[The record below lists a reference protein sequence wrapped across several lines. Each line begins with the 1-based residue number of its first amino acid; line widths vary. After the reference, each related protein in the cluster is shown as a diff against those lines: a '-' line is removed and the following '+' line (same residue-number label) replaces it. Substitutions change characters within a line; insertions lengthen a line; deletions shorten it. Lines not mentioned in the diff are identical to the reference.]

1 MNTIL
6 SDIMKS
12 RGGHYVHALEVHSR
26 YELEA
31 IVEML
36 YYDFAQQYTTEQI
49 LQFFDTI
56 SVYAVSSDDAEN
68 EKIYSLDLVEFIFEL
83 AQ

>member
-6 SDIMKS
+6 SNIIKS
-12 RGGHYVHALEVHSR
+12 RGGHYVHVLEVYSR
-26 YELEA
+26 YELES

-36 YYDFAQQYTTEQI
+36 YHEFAQQYTTEQI
-49 LQFFDTI
+49 LEFFETL
-56 SVYAVSSDDAEN
+56 SVYGMADEVEN
-68 EKIYSLDLVEFIFEL
+68 ENIYDLDLEKFILEL

>member
-6 SDIMKS
+6 SNIIKS
-12 RGGHYVHALEVHSR
+12 KGGHYVHVLEVYSR

-31 IVEML
+31 ILEML
-36 YYDFAQQYTTEQI
+36 YHEFAQQYTTEQI
-49 LQFFDTI
+49 VEFFETL
-56 SVYAVSSDDAEN
+56 SVYGMGDDAEN
-68 EKIYSLDLVEFIFEL
+68 EKIYGLDLEEFILEL

>member
-6 SDIMKS
+6 SNVIKS
-12 RGGHYVHALEVHSR
+12 KGGHYVHVLEVYSR
-26 YELEA
+26 YELES

-36 YYDFAQQYTTEQI
+36 YHEFAQQYTTEQI
-49 LQFFDTI
+49 VEFFETL
-56 SVYAVSSDDAEN
+56 SVYGMGDDAEN
-68 EKIYSLDLVEFIFEL
+68 EKIYELDLEEFILEL

>member
-6 SDIMKS
+6 SNIIKS
-12 RGGHYVHALEVHSR
+12 KGGHYVHVLEVYSR

-31 IVEML
+31 ILEML
-36 YYDFAQQYTTEQI
+36 YHEFTQQYTTEQI
-49 LQFFDTI
+49 VEFFETL
-56 SVYAVSSDDAEN
+56 SVYGMGDDGEN
-68 EKIYSLDLVEFIFEL
+68 EKIYGLDLEEFILEL

>member
-6 SDIMKS
+6 SNVTKS
-12 RGGHYVHALEVHSR
+12 KGGHYVHVLEVYSR
-26 YELEA
+26 YELES

-36 YYDFAQQYTTEQI
+36 YHEFAQQYTTEQI
-49 LQFFDTI
+49 VEFFETL
-56 SVYAVSSDDAEN
+56 SVYGMGDDAEN
-68 EKIYSLDLVEFIFEL
+68 ENIYELDLEEFILEL

>member
-6 SDIMKS
+6 SNVIKS
-12 RGGHYVHALEVHSR
+12 KGGHYVHVLEVYSR
-26 YELEA
+26 YELES

-36 YYDFAQQYTTEQI
+36 YHEFAQQYTTEQI
-49 LQFFDTI
+49 LEFFDTL
-56 SVYAVSSDDAEN
+56 SVYSMGDDAESDD
-68 EKIYSLDLVEFIFEL
+68 IYSLDLVEFIFEL

>member
-6 SDIMKS
+6 TDVIKS
-12 RGGHYVHALEVHSR
+12 RGGHYVHALEVYSR
-26 YELEA
+26 YELEC

-36 YYDFAQQYTTEQI
+36 YHEFAQQYTTEQI
-49 LQFFDTI
+49 LEFFDTL
-56 SVYAVSSDDAEN
+56 SVYSMGDDAESDD
-68 EKIYSLDLVEFIFEL
+68 IYSLDLVEFIFEL

>member
-6 SDIMKS
+6 SNIIKS
-12 RGGHYVHALEVHSR
+12 KGGHYVHVLEVYSR

-31 IVEML
+31 ILEML
-36 YYDFAQQYTTEQI
+36 YHEFTQQYTTEQI
-49 LQFFDTI
+49 VEFFETL
-56 SVYAVSSDDAEN
+56 SVYGMGADAEN
-68 EKIYSLDLVEFIFEL
+68 EKIYGLDLEEFILEL